1 MMVGSPSKAGRPI
14 GVAHFSAISLP
25 PSDFARAAAAAG
37 FSRIGLRLHP
47 AFSGA
52 PYYALPV
59 GSSAAKELK
68 ALLNGEALE
77 VFDIEFFVIDASFD
91 SSSLEPILASA
102 ANLGAKRL
110 SVCGDDPEQ
119 DRLQSNFGEF
129 CRLASQYDLA
139 VDIENMGWRTVK
151 TFDDCVN
158 LVTLTGAPNAGV
170 LVDAVHFFRNS
181 GTLASLRTEL
191 GRVRHVQLCDVA
203 GPAPATAEAMI
214 AEARNQRLAPGEGQL
229 PLGKLMTVIGE
240 GASVSVEVPLAGS
253 TDAGEHLKRLFEGAT
268 RIMTPGY

>member
-1 MMVGSPSKAGRPI
+1 MVGSPSKAGRPI

-47 AFSGA
+47 AFPGA

-77 VFDIEFFVIDASFD
+77 VFDIEFFVIDPSFD
-91 SSSLEPILASA
+91 ASLLEPILAAA

-119 DRLQSNFGEF
+119 DRLQSNFAEF
-129 CRLASQYDLA
+129 CRLASQYGLA

-151 TFDDCVN
+151 TFDDCVKLIN
-158 LVTLTGAPNAGV
+158 MISAPNAGA
-170 LVDAVHFFRNS
+170 LVDAVHFFRNG
-181 GTLASLRTEL
+181 GTLKSLSAEPEK
-191 GRVRHVQLCDVA
+191 VSHVQLCDVA

-214 AEARNQRLAPGEGQL
+214 AEARSQRLAPGEGQL
-229 PLGKLMTVIGE
+229 PLGELMTVVGE
-240 GASVSVEVPLAGS
+240 RALVSVEVPLAGS
-253 TDAGEHLKRLFEGAT
+253 TDVGEHLKRLFQGAS
-268 RIMTPGY
+268 RILTQDH